1 MGIDRTGFTKTHRHH
16 GSKATPPAANAQW
29 HLVGAPHR
37 STLAGL
43 ARAIRTLAD
52 GLRLLSKLARR
63 WDLRPSAPE
72 TSDSSGPRGQD
83 RLEFV
88 VHRWFVG
95 SGVPGRCRGFKKNFN
110 RHNKEPADHALGRS
124 RGGFGS
130 KFHLVTDGRGLP
142 LVVEITAGQRH
153 ESTQI
158 QTLLD
163 GIAIAQPVGRPRK
176 RPKSLAG
183 DKAYSFPK
191 VRQWLRAHGIK
202 PVIPRR
208 SNQRQG
214 NCTFDSQSYKR
225 RCVIEQCVGWLKECR
240 RIATRFE
247 KLAVSFLAMFKLA
260 IIQRYLKLAFSDR
273 A

>member
-1 MGIDRTGFTKTHRHH
+1 MKRHELTDEQWELIEPVFAETHRHH

-95 SGVPGRCRGFKKNFN
+95 SGVPGRCRDFKKKLQPTQQ
-110 RHNKEPADHALGRS
+110 RTRGPRSGPLKGRI
-124 RGGFGS
+124 R
-130 KFHLVTDGRGLP
+130 
-142 LVVEITAGQRH
+142 Q
-153 ESTQI
+153 QI
-158 QTLLD
+158 PS
-163 GIAIAQPVGRPRK
+163 G
-176 RPKSLAG
+176 
-183 DKAYSFPK
+183 Y
-191 VRQWLRAHGIK
+191 
-202 PVIPRR
+202 
-208 SNQRQG
+208 
-214 NCTFDSQSYKR
+214 
-225 RCVIEQCVGWLKECR
+225 
-240 RIATRFE
+240 
-247 KLAVSFLAMFKLA
+247 
-260 IIQRYLKLAFSDR
+260 
-273 A
+273 